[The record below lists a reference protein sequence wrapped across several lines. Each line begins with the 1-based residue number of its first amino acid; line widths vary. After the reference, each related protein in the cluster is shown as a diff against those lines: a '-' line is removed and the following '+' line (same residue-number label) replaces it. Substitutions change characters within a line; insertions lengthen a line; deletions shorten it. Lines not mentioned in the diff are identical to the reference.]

1 MRQNVHKPQRVIVRI
16 SSMDFVPSIINS
28 LFTAFNIGI
37 ICVEQHDFAT
47 KISFY
52 CHCCYSITDRPLVDT
67 NI

>member
-47 KISFY
+47 KFPSTVTAVILLQID
-52 CHCCYSITDRPLVDT
+52 H
-67 NI
+67 